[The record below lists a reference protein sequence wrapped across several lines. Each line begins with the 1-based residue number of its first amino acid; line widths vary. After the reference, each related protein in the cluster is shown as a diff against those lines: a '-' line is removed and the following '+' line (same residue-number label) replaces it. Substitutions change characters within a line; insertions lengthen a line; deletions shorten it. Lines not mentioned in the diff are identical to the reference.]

1 MDPAAIAAA
10 TAALDAAYE
19 AVRAVWNKAA
29 AAAGRCKAA
38 RKLPWCQERTV
49 TGLRWPYD
57 FTQASCPQP
66 ALRSPGHRGF
76 VAHTYGPAVS
86 GGSSACRSLLMPLS
100 LQRLRCALCCE
111 RRHCSRHPLAS
122 TPCVPPL
129 QVYDTACELDERPFA
144 AAAAAGGAA
153 GLASTP
159 AALPGLLP
167 GATPPTLSRCTVGTP
182 GRGVG
187 CARRTSLR
195 RAALLL
201 YARRSSRTACPAAL
215 QWRGAKCGHSPLVC
229 RKRATGIAHEAWP
242 AACCPARNRA
252 HAVRF
257 LHVTEPW
264 SLPKKKKRREQGR
277 GAGAQGGRAA
287 GHAAAAATVAAAAG
301 RRRRAAHAVAGAP
314 ERGQLLR
321 DARRRRGRHAHQR
334 VARVHRLAARPG
346 GAHA

>member
-1 MDPAAIAAA
+1 
-10 TAALDAAYE
+10 
-19 AVRAVWNKAA
+19 
-29 AAAGRCKAA
+29 
-38 RKLPWCQERTV
+38 
-49 TGLRWPYD
+49 
-57 FTQASCPQP
+57 
-66 ALRSPGHRGF
+66 
-76 VAHTYGPAVS
+76 
-86 GGSSACRSLLMPLS
+86 LMPLS

-277 GAGAQGGRAA
+277 GAWAQGGRAA

>member
-122 TPCVPPL
+122 TPCVPPW
-129 QVYDTACELDERPFA
+129 R
-144 AAAAAGGAA
+144 
-153 GLASTP
+153 P
-159 AALPGLLP
+159 AA
-167 GATPPTLSRCTVGTP
+167 
-182 GRGVG
+182 
-187 CARRTSLR
+187 R
-195 RAALLL
+195 RA
-201 YARRSSRTACPAAL
+201 
-215 QWRGAKCGHSPLVC
+215 SP
-229 RKRATGIAHEAWP
+229 
-242 AACCPARNRA
+242 
-252 HAVRF
+252 
-257 LHVTEPW
+257 
-264 SLPKKKKRREQGR
+264 
-277 GAGAQGGRAA
+277 
-287 GHAAAAATVAAAAG
+287 
-301 RRRRAAHAVAGAP
+301 RRRRRCRACC
-314 ERGQLLR
+314 R
-321 DARRRRGRHAHQR
+321 ARRRRLCRAAPS
-334 VARVHRLAARPG
+334 ARPAAASGALAAPRCAALHCCCMR
-346 GAHA
+346 GARAGQLALQHCSGEVQNADIAHWFAGRERRALRMKHGQLPVALHATAHML